1 MEGDLFWNGGQL
13 TILAIGITEFQNL
26 QIIANWGLTE
36 IEKIGISY
44 SQYFSFPL
52 IHFVSLVSFYT
63 SWKHQKTRGF
73 PVFSGGGG
81 EGGGG
86 WGYGKKPVA

>member
-1 MEGDLFWNGGQL
+1 MEGDLFWNGRL

-52 IHFVSLVSFYT
+52 IHFISLVSFYT
-63 SWKHQKTRGF
+63 SGF
-73 PVFSGGGG
+73 LMFSGG
-81 EGGGG
+81 EGR
-86 WGYGKKPVA
+86 YGKKPVA